1 MCHCLKLPF
10 VAVQWK
16 LPARN
21 ASWKQAISSGRLDWR
36 RRDLRG
42 PSDYNSSDKW
52 QSLAKQFVSRLRAE
66 KKNHRNLNLERFCRS
81 VCLIWAPKH
90 IKKHFDVK
98 SAYSSVEVCRLCWWF
113 LTFSKEFFLN
123 EIFQWIEF
131 NELEL
136 LKITETATN
145 EHHRSI
151 GLKLCEFVYVRIA
164 TYQHGSIDIL
174 LEKQWTFRDQ
184 SRCRPSQP
192 LNAFVMELCI
202 RLGDILV
209 SGFCC
214 KPRVACEYRLIRLLR
229 CESTRRATHPILP
242 AITASLCSSTHGT
255 FNFTSQHMILCAS
268 LSCLLRRRTCGFDDQ
283 WLHAIDSDFNHGD

>member
-21 ASWKQAISSGRLDWR
+21 ASWPQAISSGRLDWR

-90 IKKHFDVK
+90 IKKHFAVK

-136 LKITETATN
+136 LKITQNCDLSTWLDWYFTWKTVN
-145 EHHRSI
+145 LSRSVAMSAFSAAQ
-151 GLKLCEFVYVRIA
+151 C
-164 TYQHGSIDIL
+164 
-174 LEKQWTFRDQ
+174 FR
-184 SRCRPSQP
+184 
-192 LNAFVMELCI
+192 NGIMH
-202 RLGDILV
+202 
-209 SGFCC
+209 
-214 KPRVACEYRLIRLLR
+214 
-229 CESTRRATHPILP
+229 STRWHFSFRV
-242 AITASLCSSTHGT
+242 
-255 FNFTSQHMILCAS
+255 
-268 LSCLLRRRTCGFDDQ
+268 
-283 WLHAIDSDFNHGD
+283 